1 MAASQLVQIVL
12 ATKLKIYSW
21 VLAGFGLVHAN
32 VSKADQDALKLE
44 LALG

>member
-21 VLAGFGLVHAN
+21 LLAGLRFVRAS

-44 LALG
+44 LKLG